1 MLKIMFRPAPTPP
14 PFVPPTPP
22 IQNKAILAISP
33 LPAGDED
40 SITLVVRQFPAP
52 ASYMFQ
58 ICHVLPNGIVEQ
70 YCIQEYF
77 DDITVGVEYSTSAYK
92 PINVGDDYII
102 KYFDEDDEII
112 ATYPA
117 SIELL
122 NG

>member
-1 MLKIMFRPAPTPP
+1 MPKILFRPAPTPP

-22 IQNKAILAISP
+22 QENKAILAVSP

-40 SITLVVRQFPAP
+40 PITLVVRQFPAP
-52 ASYMFQ
+52 AAYFFR
-58 ICHVLPNGIVEQ
+58 ICKLVSGGGYEQ

-77 DDITVGVEYSTSAYK
+77 DDITVGVEYSTNAYK
-92 PINVGDDYII
+92 YVNVGDDYII
-102 KYFDEDDEII
+102 QYFNDEDEII

-122 NG
+122 N